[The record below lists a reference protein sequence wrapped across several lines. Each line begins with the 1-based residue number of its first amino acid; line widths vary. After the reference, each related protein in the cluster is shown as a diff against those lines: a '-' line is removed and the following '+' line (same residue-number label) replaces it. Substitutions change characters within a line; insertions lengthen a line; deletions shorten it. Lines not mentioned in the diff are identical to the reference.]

1 MMRAIWKAAA
11 IVAFT
16 LAAGSAQSADRP
28 KICFVYPGL
37 RTDGGWSAAQ
47 ERGRLEV
54 ERQLGARVET
64 SFMESVP
71 ESAAATPVF
80 DKLAQSGCN
89 MIFATAFGYMD
100 AVLAAAAKYPTVRFE
115 HLAGYKTTRNVAVY
129 NARFYEGRYLT
140 GRITAKVSKSG
151 TAAFIAPFPIP
162 EVMQGINAFAL
173 GAQSINPHF
182 KTKVYWTGSWFDPGK
197 EAKAARDAAAEGI
210 DIITQ
215 QTDSTAPM
223 QVAETGNL
231 RAFGYGNDLSNIGQ
245 LAQLTAIV
253 YNWGAYDVERVK
265 AYLDGQWAGTASW
278 KGLGSGIFV
287 QAPYRNMPANVVNFA
302 KSSEQKIASGS
313 LKPFRGPAR
322 YQNGKTW
329 LKKNEV
335 ASDNALASMDFL
347 VMGVVGDIPKSAQ

>member
-1 MMRAIWKAAA
+1 MRALWRAAVLA
-11 IVAFT
+11 TWA
-16 LAAGSAQSADRP
+16 LAAGTAHSADKP

-54 ERQLGARVET
+54 EQQLGARVET
-64 SFMESVP
+64 SFTENVP
-71 ESAAATPVF
+71 ESAAATPIF
-80 DKLAQSGCN
+80 EKLAQSGCN

-100 AVLAAAAKYPTVRFE
+100 AVLSTAAKYPAIRFE

-129 NARFYEGRYLT
+129 NGRFYQGRYLT
-140 GRITAKVSKSG
+140 GRIAAKISKSG

-173 GAQSINPHF
+173 GAQSVNPHF
-182 KTKVYWTGSWFDPGK
+182 KTRVFWTGSWFAPDK
-197 EAKAARDAAAEGI
+197 EAKAARDAAADGI

-223 QVAETGNL
+223 QVAETSNL
-231 RAFGYGNDLSNIGQ
+231 RAFGFGSDMSNIGQ

-253 YNWGAYDVERVK
+253 YNWGAYDVARVR
-265 AYLDGQWAGTASW
+265 AYLDGQWTGTANW
-278 KGLGSGIFV
+278 EGLSSGIFTM
-287 QAPYRNMPANVVNFA
+287 APFRNMPTDIVSFA
-302 KSSEQKIASGS
+302 KNSERKIAGGS
-313 LKPFRGPAR
+313 LKPFRGPVR

-329 LKKNEV
+329 LKRNEI
-335 ASDNALASMDFL
+335 ASDNTLASMDFL
-347 VMGVVGDIPKSAQ
+347 VMGVVGDIPKPAQ